1 MKYLV
6 LLLISLLY
14 FLNSF
19 SQEKHFFGKVT
30 DKDKKT
36 GIPFCVVKAKDRN
49 EGVYTDENGRFSFT
63 SNTDSVKSF
72 IFYSLGYLG
81 REVATTEFP
90 NDSINVELKKEYTNL
105 KEVVVV
111 ADGKVRHKILGR
123 RKARHVSDCYQKYGE
138 EDAVFL
144 HADHL
149 NNGFLKEIFV
159 YITNEGIP
167 DTKFRVHVYEKDP
180 VTNMP
185 ARELT
190 DSNLIVH
197 ANKGNEW
204 VKADLSNKRI
214 AIGAGVFI
222 SVEWIAGH
230 GNNEASL
237 QSSKH
242 ADIVKNHN
250 GQVMGLQRNYGVA
263 YMYHRYPFHTEWI
276 SNWDANL
283 NPALCPMIYGTYT
296 YTRK

>member
-1 MKYLV
+1 MKYFL
-6 LLLISLLY
+6 LLLITFVS
-14 FLNSF
+14 LNSF
-19 SQEKHFFGKVT
+19 SQERHFFGKVV

-63 SNTDSVKSF
+63 SNTDSVKAF
-72 IFYSLGYLG
+72 IFYSLGYG
-81 REVATTEFP
+81 RREVACAEFP
-90 NDSINVELKKEYTNL
+90 NDSITVELQKEYTNL

-111 ADGKVRHKILGR
+111 PDGKRRKILGKK
-123 RKARHVSDCYQKYGE
+123 KARHMSDCYQKYGE
-138 EDAVFL
+138 ENAVFL
-144 HADHL
+144 RADHL
-149 NNGFLKEIFV
+149 NNGYLKELFV
-159 YITNEGIP
+159 YITDEGIP
-167 DTKFRVHVYEKDP
+167 DTKFRMHVYEKDP

-185 ARELT
+185 GTELT

-197 ANKGNEW
+197 ANRGNEW
-204 VKADLSNKRI
+204 VKADLGNKRI
-214 AIGAGVFI
+214 PVGGGVYI

-230 GNNEASL
+230 GNNVASM
-237 QSSKH
+237 QSAKH
-242 ADIVKNHN
+242 TEVTGHN

-296 YTRK
+296 YNRK